1 MLLHRHRAATSV
13 RHVFADPLAAQGVVE
28 AARVAVVPCM
38 VVALLVLLV
47 SAFVRSR
54 AKRLLVALAAFLG
67 LVGVVAYGYYL
78 FNSP

>member
-1 MLLHRHRAATSV
+1 M
-13 RHVFADPLAAQGVVE
+13 RHVFADPLAAPGVVE